1 MEKQAWKEFYVWLE
15 TASQD
20 ELIDKKSRIFK
31 TQPLLQR
38 NKEIYND
45 SVRMIDYIDQE
56 LLARCL

>member
-15 TASQD
+15 TASHD
-20 ELIDKKSRIFK
+20 ELIDKKGKTFE